1 MVRALGVPPKGTR
14 PIYVSGDCEVDL
26 VRRELRIRGSP
37 VPIGGRAFDFME
49 VLVRSAGE
57 LVSKD
62 ELMDQLWPG
71 AVVTENALQ
80 VLAGSVRRALGPYR
94 ELLRTEARRG
104 YRLLGEWTLRRRNIA
119 SPPVGLR
126 QPGIVNEVAGTNF
139 PAAITPLIGRLAAL
153 QTLRAL
159 VSAYRV
165 VTLTGPGGIGKT
177 VLALELARL
186 VRGEFTNGGWLVELA
201 SLSDPELVPSAVAS
215 ALGLQLGS
223 STISPEVVG
232 QAIAE
237 KNFLL
242 VLDNCE
248 HLIDA
253 TATLAE
259 TLIRLC
265 PRTTILATSREVL
278 RITGEYAYRVL
289 PLDVPAIGREEPAHI
304 LSQSAVELF
313 LARTNAL
320 DPDFSPHAASLPTI
334 AAICRHLDG
343 IPLAIEFAA
352 GHAATLGPE
361 HVADGL
367 RDRIALLASGRRV
380 TIPRHRTLR
389 ATLDW
394 SYDLL
399 PEPEQRLLR
408 HLAIFSG
415 GFTLPAAAA
424 VVSGADVVEPRIADG
439 IANLVYKSLV
449 TPDRSA
455 AAIRRWYLLETIRAY
470 ALEELVAHDEIGS
483 AARRQAEF
491 YRDLFASR
499 RLDAHAPS
507 DDMGQ
512 FTREIDNVR
521 AALDWC
527 FSSAGDAETGVI
539 LTAAYVPA
547 WLHAA
552 LPTECS
558 ERTERAMNNLTPGM
572 KVNVPLL
579 MQLHF
584 AFGLMP
590 AYTMSP
596 VEPAKAA
603 LHKALRLAEQISDLQ
618 AQFQILWGLW
628 VLNCETA
635 ESHATYSVTE
645 QLSLVARRIGDP
657 SASLMAQRLRG
668 FVLEMQGQHQ
678 RSRECSEHVVRHWV
692 PPTDRRLTAWGQFD
706 QRVLARAMLAR
717 ALWFQGYAEQAM
729 DQAHLS
735 LQEAQRTNFPLS
747 IGEALRVAVC
757 DIALMTGDL
766 ETADQS
772 ITMLIEVAT
781 SRNAPFWGIL
791 GRCFR
796 GKLLVARGQFAEG
809 CARLR
814 SELEYCERINWP
826 IWYPEFMGAMA
837 EGLAGLGLL
846 AEAHA
851 AVDKGLASADHGGER
866 FYYPELLRLKGELL
880 LQQQTDQD
888 DSGAEQSFLAA
899 LCLARQQG
907 TLALELR
914 TVTSIA
920 RLRVTQGRHDE
931 ARQTLRPV
939 YDRFTE
945 GFDTRDLVTAKN
957 LLVTLQ

>member
-1 MVRALGVPPKGTR
+1 MARTVDLPAKGIR
-14 PIYVSGDCEVDL
+14 PIYASGECEVDL
-26 VRRELRIRGSP
+26 VRRELRVHGTP
-37 VPIGGRAFDFME
+37 VPIGGRAFDFVE

-57 LVSKD
+57 LVTKD

-80 VLAGSVRRALGPYR
+80 VLAGATRKALGPYR
-94 ELLRTEARRG
+94 DLLRTEARRG
-104 YRLLGEWTLRRRNIA
+104 YRLLGEWTVQRRNMA
-119 SPPVGLR
+119 TRPVGLR
-126 QPGIVNEVAGTNF
+126 QTGIADELAGTNF
-139 PAAITPLIGRLAAL
+139 PAAVTPLIGRLAAL
-153 QTLRAL
+153 QTLQAL
-159 VSAYRV
+159 ISAYRA

-177 VLALELARL
+177 VLALDLARR
-186 VRGEFTNGGWLVELA
+186 VHGEFANGGWLVELA
-201 SLSDPELVPSAVAS
+201 SLSDPNLVPAAVAS
-215 ALGLQLGS
+215 VLGLRLES
-223 STISPEVVG
+223 STISPEAVG
-232 QAIAE
+232 RAIAQ

-259 TLIRLC
+259 TLMRLC
-265 PRTTILATSREVL
+265 PRVTILATSREIF
-278 RITGEYAYRVL
+278 RITGEYAYPVP
-289 PLDVPAIGREEPAHI
+289 PLEVPAMGRDEPEHI

-313 LARTNAL
+313 IARTNAL
-320 DPDFSPHAASLPTI
+320 APDFTPHAANLPAI
-334 AAICRHLDG
+334 ATICRHLDG

-367 RDRIALLASGRRV
+367 RDRIALLASGRRA

-389 ATLDW
+389 AALDW
-394 SYDLL
+394 SYELL
-399 PEPEQRLLR
+399 PEREQRLMR

-424 VVSGADVVEPRIADG
+424 VAGDVDGIEPRIADG
-439 IANLVYKSLV
+439 IASLVYKSLI
-449 TPDRSA
+449 TRDRSA
-455 AAIRRWYLLETIRAY
+455 ATPRWYLLETIRAY
-470 ALEELVAHDEIGS
+470 ALEKLAVQDEIET
-483 AARRQAEF
+483 AARRHAAF

-499 RLDAHAPS
+499 RLDGDAPG
-507 DDMGQ
+507 DDMGL

-527 FSSAGDAETGVI
+527 FSSAGYAETGVI

-547 WLHAA
+547 WLRAA

-558 ERTERAMNNLTPGM
+558 ERTERAMNSLTPGM
-572 KVNVPLL
+572 NVSVPLL

-590 AYTMSP
+590 AFTMSP
-596 VEPAKAA
+596 VQPAKAA
-603 LHKALRLAEQISDLQ
+603 LNKALTLAEQIGDLQ
-618 AQFQILWGLW
+618 AQFQSLWGLW

-635 ESHATYSVTE
+635 ESHTTFSVTE

-668 FVLEMQGQHQ
+668 FVLEMQGHHQ
-678 RSRECSEHVVRHWV
+678 EARECSEHVVRHWV

-717 ALWFQGYAEQAM
+717 TLWFQGYADQAM
-729 DQAHLS
+729 NQARLS
-735 LQEAQRTNFPLS
+735 LEEAQRTNLPLS

-757 DIALMTGDL
+757 GIALMTGDL

-796 GKLLVARGQFAEG
+796 GKLLVARGEFAEG

-814 SELEYCERINWP
+814 TELEFCERANWP
-826 IWYPEFMGAMA
+826 IWYPEFIGAMA
-837 EGLAGLGLL
+837 EGLGGLGLVG
-846 AEAHA
+846 EALA
-851 AVDKGLASADHGGER
+851 AVNKGLASADHGGER
-866 FYYPELLRLKGELL
+866 YHYPELLRLRGELL
-880 LQQQTDQD
+880 LRQPIAQRGSD
-888 DSGAEQSFLAA
+888 AAQSFLSA

-907 TLALELR
+907 ALASELR
-914 TVTSIA
+914 AAVGLA
-920 RLRVTQGRHDE
+920 RLRVTQDRYDE
-931 ARQTLRPV
+931 AKQILTPV
-939 YDRFTE
+939 YHRFTE
-945 GFDTRDLVTAKN
+945 GFDTSDLIAARE
-957 LLVTLQ
+957 LLSMLR

>member
-1 MVRALGVPPKGTR
+1 M
-14 PIYVSGDCEVDL
+14 
-26 VRRELRIRGSP
+26 
-37 VPIGGRAFDFME
+37 PIGGRAFDLME

-57 LVSKD
+57 LVTKD

-80 VLAGSVRRALGPYR
+80 VLAGAVRRALGPHR
-94 ELLRTEARRG
+94 ELLRTESRRG
-104 YRLLGEWTLRRRNIA
+104 YRLLGEWAVRQRDPAT
-119 SPPVGLR
+119 PPVGLR
-126 QPGIVNEVAGTNF
+126 QTGIENDLAGTNF
-139 PAAITPLIGRLAAL
+139 PAAVAPLIGRLAAL
-153 QTLRAL
+153 ETLEAL
-159 VSAYRV
+159 VAAYRV

-177 VLALELARL
+177 VLALELARR
-186 VRGEFTNGGWLVELA
+186 VHGEFSNGGWLVELA
-201 SLSDPELVPSAVAS
+201 SLSDPNLVPSAVAS
-215 ALGLQLGS
+215 VLGLRLES
-223 STISPEVVG
+223 STISPEALG
-232 QAIAE
+232 HAIAG
-237 KNFLL
+237 KKLLL

-253 TATLAE
+253 TAMLAE
-259 TLIRLC
+259 TLTRLC
-265 PRTTILATSREVL
+265 PRATILATSREIF

-289 PLDVPAIGREEPAHI
+289 PLDVPEIGREEPEHI
-304 LSQSAVELF
+304 LCQSAVELF
-313 LARTNAL
+313 VARTNAL
-320 DPDFSPHAASLPTI
+320 DPDFSPHAANLPTI
-334 AAICRHLDG
+334 AKICRHLDG

-367 RDRIALLASGRRV
+367 NDRIALLTNGRRA

-424 VVSGADVVEPRIADG
+424 VMGGVDGNEPHIAEG

-455 AAIRRWYLLETIRAY
+455 TTRRWYLLETIRAY
-470 ALEELVAHDEIGS
+470 ALEKLGTHDETGS
-483 AARRQAEF
+483 AAQRHAEI
-491 YRDLFASR
+491 YRNFFASR
-499 RLDAHAPS
+499 RLDAQLPG
-507 DDMGQ
+507 DDMDP

-521 AALDWC
+521 AALDWS
-527 FSSAGDAETGVI
+527 FSSVGDAATGVM

-552 LPTECS
+552 LPIECA
-558 ERTERAMNNLTPGM
+558 ERTGRAMANLTPEM
-572 KVNVPLL
+572 NISVPLV

-590 AYTMSP
+590 AFTMSP

-603 LHKALRLAEQISDLQ
+603 LLKALALAEQIGDLQ

-635 ESHATYSVTE
+635 QSHTTYSVTE
-645 QLSLVARRIGDP
+645 QLEAVARRIGDP

-678 RSRECSEHVVRHWV
+678 QSRECSEHVVRHWV

-717 ALWFQGYAEQAM
+717 TLWFQGYAEQAM
-729 DQAHLS
+729 DQARLS
-735 LQEAQRTNFPLS
+735 LEEARRTRLPLS

-772 ITMLIEVAT
+772 IMMLIEVAT

-796 GKLLVARGQFAEG
+796 GKLLVLRGEFAEG

-814 SELEYCERINWP
+814 TELEFCERVNWP
-826 IWYPEFMGAMA
+826 IWYPEFIGAMA
-837 EGLAGLGLL
+837 EGLAGLGLV
-846 AEAHA
+846 AEAAA
-851 AVDKGLASADHGGER
+851 AVDKGLTSADDGGEC

-880 LQQQTDQD
+880 LRQPPGQLGDI
-888 DSGAEQSFLAA
+888 AEGSFFAA
-899 LCLARQQG
+899 VSLARQQG
-907 TLALELR
+907 ALAVELR
-914 TVTSIA
+914 AALSLA
-920 RLRVTQGRHDE
+920 RLRVTQDRHDE
-931 ARQTLRPV
+931 ARRMLKPV

-945 GFDTRDLVTAKN
+945 GFDTPDLKAAGH
-957 LLVTLQ
+957 LLSTLP